1 MLNLCTNNNH
11 SNNHNEQITYQN
23 IDHSE
28 CLVIHLLKSI
38 QKLLHNNVLKKY
50 GFG

>member
-11 SNNHNEQITYQN
+11 SNNHNEQITYQY

-28 CLVIHLLKSI
+28 C
-38 QKLLHNNVLKKY
+38 
-50 GFG
+50 FGIIFVKIYPEITSQ